1 MSSIIMCE
9 KSNFSVPMDAVT
21 AFYMC
26 APSHLSGWRHMYI
39 PSTSGQIDE
48 GNEMSLGQQGCFS
61 TSKAKKLRNEAGTV
75 PAHWPAFALVLSII
89 PL

>member
-1 MSSIIMCE
+1 
-9 KSNFSVPMDAVT
+9 
-21 AFYMC
+21 
-26 APSHLSGWRHMYI
+26 MYI